1 MKLHHVP
8 ASTGLLWIKNGIRT
22 FWRQPF
28 ALTAMFALFMLTVS
42 LLSQLPWIGSPLAL
56 VLVPAASLGLM
67 AGTREADGGRL
78 PMPHV
83 LLSAFR
89 ADLPQRKAI
98 LTLGVIY
105 ALGSLLVVGLS
116 AWVSGSELL
125 QLHGGA
131 EITEEVLQQ
140 PAFTQGLLL
149 NLVFYVPLALL
160 FWHAPALVYWSRVSA
175 AESLFFSALACWGN
189 KGALC
194 VFVLGWAGV
203 FLGVATFIV
212 LLGLLLGSPQ
222 VMAVLMFPIAMLLSA
237 MFFASVF
244 FSFRDSFTTDD
255 GQEPA

>member
-8 ASTGLLWIKNGIRT
+8 ASTGLLWVKKGIRT
-22 FWRQPF
+22 FWRQPL
-28 ALTAMFALFMLTVS
+28 ALAGMFFLFMLTVS

-56 VLVPAASLGLM
+56 ALVPMASLGMM
-67 AGTREADGGRL
+67 AGTREADAGRF

-83 LLSAFR
+83 LLSGLRTDAPR
-89 ADLPQRKAI
+89 RKAMLI
-98 LTLGVIY
+98 LGAIY
-105 ALGSLLVVGLS
+105 AAGSLLVVSLS
-116 AWVSGSELL
+116 TWVSGSELL
-125 QLHGGA
+125 QLSG

-140 PAFTQGLLL
+140 PAFTHGLML
-149 NLVFYVPLALL
+149 NMVFYTPLALL
-160 FWHAPALVYWSRVSA
+160 FWHAPALVYWNRVSP
-175 AESLFFSALACWGN
+175 AESLFYSALACWGN

-203 FLGVATFIV
+203 FISAATLIV
-212 LLGLLLGSPQ
+212 LIGLLLGSPQ
-222 VMAVLMFPIAMLLSA
+222 AMAALMFPIAMLLSA